1 MTITPTRPDAR
12 TRLRPSRVPTR
23 RTVAHSWAEMPWSLR
38 ILRAF
43 LGVTFVYAGMQKFL
57 DRGFLQ
63 AGSPT
68 YIGTQLRG
76 FAVGTPAAPLM
87 RLLEHAPL
95 LVGIGV
101 ALTEIVV
108 GIAVLTG
115 VGLVFAA
122 LVGFSINVVL
132 WLSATWHVR
141 PYFIG
146 SDSIYA
152 VAWLALMAGIGELE
166 RQRTRARPRSIAQR
180 LGTVDRRQVLRGAA
194 VAGGALVLAAVT
206 NVFASPLT
214 TSSDSAAGAGLGGG
228 GGDGPVRS
236 TRPSPSA
243 PSTLPST
250 PTAPA
255 GKTIATLDRLPVG
268 KAIGFTAPG
277 IGPAALVRLA
287 DGTVAAYSRVCTH
300 AGCLVGYDPQAQL
313 LVCPCHGAE
322 FDPSQHAQ
330 PVPGSPTSTPLQ
342 VIRVVVDKAT
352 GDVILPS

>member
-1 MTITPTRPDAR
+1 
-12 TRLRPSRVPTR
+12 
-23 RTVAHSWAEMPWSLR
+23 
-38 ILRAF
+38 
-43 LGVTFVYAGMQKFL
+43 
-57 DRGFLQ
+57 
-63 AGSPT
+63 
-68 YIGTQLRG
+68 
-76 FAVGTPAAPLM
+76 M

-122 LVGFSINVVL
+122 LVGFSINLVL

-152 VAWLALMAGIGELE
+152 VAWLALMGGIWELE
-166 RQRTRARPRSIAQR
+166 RQRTRERPRSVAQR
-180 LGTVDRRQVLRGAA
+180 LGSVDRRQVLRGGA
-194 VAGGALVLAAVT
+194 VAGAALVLAAVT

-228 GGDGPVRS
+228 GGDGS
-236 TRPSPSA
+236 ASSMRPSPSA
-243 PSTLPST
+243 PTTPST

-287 DGTVAAYSRVCTH
+287 DGSVAAYSRVCTH
-300 AGCLVGYDPQAQL
+300 AGCLVGYNPQAQL

-322 FDPSQHAQ
+322 FDPSQDAQ

-342 VIRVVVDKAT
+342 MIRVVVDKAT